1 MINQDKWIESLPNS
15 KIQLDEK
22 VNQIDN
28 SKWTNTISK
37 GNTYNVVKKYSVM
50 TVLFVCG
57 LLLVSAV
64 KNETRNLEK
73 EINNLRASNE
83 TIKFNLSQALLDHEV
98 ITSPEN
104 ISKLAKEYLGT
115 NFITYK
121 KEQIANLNISEKDIS
136 KPNVQNKKLSKNLKV
151 EIVKEIEKKKTELKK
166 LQDLYSQPETI
177 PDEIKTQ
184 VAKKIEEKRSEIKKL
199 YASPKEVITLEKAQ
213 RWAAVQ
219 FVKVF
224 LGIPVIPGK

>member
-136 KPNVQNKKLSKNLKV
+136 KANVQNKKLSKNLKV